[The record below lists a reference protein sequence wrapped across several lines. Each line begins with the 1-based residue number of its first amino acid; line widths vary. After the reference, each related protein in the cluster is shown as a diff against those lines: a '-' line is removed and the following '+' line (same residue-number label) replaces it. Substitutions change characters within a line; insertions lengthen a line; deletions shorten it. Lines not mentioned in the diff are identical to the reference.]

1 MTEKCEHCEPEK
13 RFNLQLK
20 SLREYIDLKIQ
31 TLQAEYSK
39 SELNYPTR
47 QQLNNDMGNL
57 LTKDEAALKFRDLER
72 QIKGVIGFLVG
83 LFMLFVADYLRR

>member
-1 MTEKCEHCEPEK
+1 MTDKCQPER
-13 RFNLQLK
+13 RFDLQLAA
-20 SLREYIDLKIQ
+20 LREYVDLKIA

-47 QQLNNDMGNL
+47 QQLSQEMAHLMPKTEVQMRLD
-57 LTKDEAALKFRDLER
+57 DLAK
-72 QIKGVIGFLVG
+72 QIKIMIGFMVG

>member
-1 MTEKCEHCEPEK
+1 MTDKCQPE
-13 RFNLQLK
+13 RRLDLQLTA
-20 SLREYIDLKIQ
+20 LREYVDLKIA

-47 QQLNNDMGNL
+47 QQLSQEMAHLMPKTEVQMRLD
-57 LTKDEAALKFRDLER
+57 DLAK
-72 QIKGVIGFLVG
+72 QIKIVIGFLVG

>member
-1 MTEKCEHCEPEK
+1 MTDKCQPER
-13 RFNLQLK
+13 RFDLQLAA
-20 SLREYIDLKIQ
+20 LREYVDLKIA

-47 QQLNNDMGNL
+47 QQLNEEMGKLITKEEANL
-57 LTKDEAALKFRDLER
+57 KLADLAR
-72 QIKGVIGFLVG
+72 QIKIVIGFLVG